1 MAWYDN
7 AVNHDDETVR
17 EDNRKRILEYNA
29 DDVAAQVA
37 LRDWLTRLGEVR
49 QPGKRLPGVD
59 RLDARFRPRRSSR
72 TSGRNVEK
80 VS

>member
-7 AVNHDDETVR
+7 AVNSVDETVR
-17 EDNRKRILEYNA
+17 EENRKRILEYNA

-49 QPGKRLPGVD
+49 QLGKRLPGVE
-59 RLDARFRPRRSSR
+59 RLDARFRPRRGSR
-72 TSGRNVEK
+72 INEK